1 MSTVQYDSAK
11 PLDGNGKPQPGLQPA
26 GSWSDRPGRPEID
39 GAALSKAT
47 TSIVT
52 VAKKAGVSVATVSR
66 VLNDLPNVRPETA
79 KQVRA
84 AIEQIGYTPPRVK
97 RGPKTGT
104 SRVAGGGSRVRTGQI
119 AVLTLGSGQH
129 WLELPVMAAV
139 LSGISGGAKELG
151 LGLLLDAMPDVS
163 ALSPVIR
170 RRQVA
175 GAIVFLQSRVPPE
188 SLINVRKHMPLVWA
202 MGAEGG
208 APDVD
213 HISADNVGIG
223 YLAYQYLTDS
233 RCQQL
238 AFISA
243 DPSWHIMR
251 LRGQSFANAARDA
264 ERTVTSYL
272 VGNDPLVVGAY
283 GRDVVTA
290 ESLDKLVDKLVAAKP
305 RPNGLF
311 VPTDLLT
318 TRVYPLLLERGVKPG
333 RDITI
338 ISCDNEEVRLSALN
352 PRPASIDIRPEDI
365 GRRAVRRLLM
375 RLENADEPAAR
386 IQVAPRL
393 VLPA

>member
-1 MSTVQYDSAK
+1 MTPVQYDPPK
-11 PLDGNGKPQPGLQPA
+11 PLDTNGKPQPA
-26 GSWSDRPGRPEID
+26 GQAHSPDGPLIDR
-39 GAALSKAT
+39 AVLSKAP

-66 VLNDLPNVRPETA
+66 VLNELPNVRPETA
-79 KQVRA
+79 RQVRQ

-97 RGPKTGT
+97 RGPKSGT
-104 SRVAGGGSRVRTGQI
+104 SRGAGGGSRVRTGQI
-119 AVLTLGSGQH
+119 AVLTLGTGQH

-139 LSGISGGAKELG
+139 LSGISGGAKELDV
-151 LGLLLDAMPDVS
+151 GLLLDAMPDVS
-163 ALSPVIR
+163 VLPPIVR
-170 RRQVA
+170 RKQVA
-175 GAIVFLQSRVPPE
+175 GAIVFLQSGVPPQA
-188 SLINVRKHMPLVWA
+188 LVNLRRHMPIVWA

-213 HISADNVGIG
+213 HISSDNIGIG

-233 RCQQL
+233 RCQHL
-238 AFISA
+238 AFISG

-264 ERTVTSYL
+264 GRTVTSYL

-305 RPNGLF
+305 RPSGLF

-318 TRVYPLLLERGVKPG
+318 TLVHPLLVERGVKPG

-338 ISCDNEEVRLSALN
+338 ISCDNEEVRLTALN

-375 RLENADEPAAR
+375 RLENVDEPAAR

-393 VLPA
+393 VLPQ